1 MNPLLN
7 RLLGGKERQNVQQP
21 QTLETIDSLQLH
33 QRVSIVGWIANK
45 LGQLIGVESCNNGRL
60 LIEALNKELTNL
72 NLDKQEDYLLYLADQ
87 LVSWIENGDDVY
99 FNIQMLELEAKYH
112 RNLLEVYEIIKTDE
126 SIYFN
131 KKNFEAKEIC
141 LEEEIWRI
149 YRDVMHAASQRKFLL
164 IKEEELESYKSG
176 QVLCVE
182 PVLEKQDIPKARNKA
197 KEVLQCLGL
206 SQSKISSYILL
217 ISEGIT
223 NVLKH
228 ARDGRLLLV
237 QTKQSLNVII
247 EDKGPGFPLKILPY
261 TVLTEGYSTKK
272 SLGQGFT
279 LMLKLANKVLLKTSK
294 EGSTVVLVFENEA
307 GENDG
312 FE

>member
-1 MNPLLN
+1 
-7 RLLGGKERQNVQQP
+7 
-21 QTLETIDSLQLH
+21 
-33 QRVSIVGWIANK
+33 
-45 LGQLIGVESCNNGRL
+45 
-60 LIEALNKELTNL
+60 
-72 NLDKQEDYLLYLADQ
+72 
-87 LVSWIENGDDVY
+87 
-99 FNIQMLELEAKYH
+99 MLELEAKYH
-112 RNLLEVYEIIKTDE
+112 KSLLEIYEIVKTDE

-131 KKNFEAKEIC
+131 KKDLEGKEIC
-141 LEEEIWRI
+141 AEEQIWRI

-164 IKEEELESYKSG
+164 IKEEELEVYKNG
-176 QVLCVE
+176 QVLCIE
-182 PVLEKQDIPKARNKA
+182 PVIEKQDIPKARNKA
-197 KEVLQCLGL
+197 KDVLQCLGL
-206 SQSKISSYILL
+206 SQSKISSYVLL

-228 ARDGRLLLV
+228 ARDGRLILI

-247 EDKGPGFPLKILPY
+247 EDKGTGFPLNILPY

-279 LMLKLANKVLLKTSK
+279 LMMKLANRVLLKTSK
-294 EGSTVVLVFENEA
+294 EGSTVVLVFENET